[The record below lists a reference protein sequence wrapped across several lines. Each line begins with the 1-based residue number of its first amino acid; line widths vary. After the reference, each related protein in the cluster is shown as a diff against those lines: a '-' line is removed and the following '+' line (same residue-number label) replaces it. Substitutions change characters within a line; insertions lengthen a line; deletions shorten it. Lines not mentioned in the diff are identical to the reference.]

1 MSYYVYI
8 HIARLTGDV
17 FYVGSSNNLKRPY
30 DFKNR
35 TSTWKEIFTY
45 SCELD
50 KDNIEVVLFSFTSES
65 EAMAKEINLIKQ
77 LQPSGNIRST
87 KKDYDELS
95 YSIPEYRVIR
105 PETLNNNPWF
115 ISQEE
120 DRKYKLELSEKA
132 YEILVEL
139 LAGGLQMIDNLLECR
154 PNKKYLT
161 ELENKNYIHREP
173 KTVYVG
179 EYLVAVYKSTKQIP
193 ENTYIFAFIK
203 QKLNINSTEE
213 MLSRMSEM
221 ELEYQNYI
229 DNNFKYSI
237 RLDGVVIPTEHK
249 NVYAVTDNTVITR
262 YPKFITINKN
272 IKIGIGAATQ

>member
-35 TSTWKEIFTY
+35 TPTWKEIFTY

-87 KKDYDELS
+87 GKNYDKLI

-139 LAGGLQMIDNLLECR
+139 LTGELHNIDYLLQYR

-161 ELENKNYIHREP
+161 ELENKNYIHRER

-179 EYLVAVYKSTKQIP
+179 EYLVAMYKSTKQIP
-193 ENTYIFAFIK
+193 KNTYIFAFIK
-203 QKLNINSTEE
+203 QKLNIEAIDE
-213 MLSRMSEM
+213 MIQRIPEM
-221 ELEYQNYI
+221 EQEYLLGNY
-229 DNNFKYSI
+229 
-237 RLDGVVIPTEHK
+237 E
-249 NVYAVTDNTVITR
+249 
-262 YPKFITINKN
+262 
-272 IKIGIGAATQ
+272 